1 MTISLVHDLLII
13 LAAGFVAAIVC
24 RRLNISVLVGYLIAG
39 AILGGGV
46 LAAITDHDHQL
57 EHFTE
62 VGVFLLLFAI
72 GLEFSLD
79 DMRTLG
85 IRVMVGGA
93 TQMMATAAPVAFG
106 LWWAGWSRPAII
118 LVAAAVSFSS
128 TVLVF
133 KALAERGQNEQ
144 AHGRRAIGLLL
155 FQDAALVPLL
165 LIVPMIAGEDGA
177 RITAGEA
184 ARLVFVSA
192 SFVIGVFVLRSVIAR
207 YVIAWL
213 AGYRSA
219 DLVILMT
226 MLVLGGVTLA
236 AASLSLPPAVGAFA
250 AGLIFN
256 GNRWT
261 SQIDALV
268 LPFRE
273 TFAAVFFV
281 GLGLLFDP
289 SVLIDHPIVMG
300 LSLAAVVVV
309 KWLASAV
316 ALRLTGLD
324 WRRSVGAG
332 LGLAHVGEFAFVL
345 LLVGVEAGTI
355 SDLNYSRVVT
365 LAILSLIVTPM
376 LLRRGLR
383 WAGQSGEEQGPL
395 TEDDHEPDRAVVIGM
410 GPIGRQVA
418 SQLETLGRQ
427 VTLIDS
433 SPLNLHS
440 FATLGFATAV
450 GNATDRVLLHSAG
463 VAAADLVVVCIPDDA
478 AAIAV
483 VTAIRS
489 INRRCR
495 LIVRCRYQSNIAPIG
510 RAGASQVVSEEAEVS
525 TVLLRTIRG

>member
-1 MTISLVHDLLII
+1 MTISLVHNLLII

-24 RRLNISVLVGYLIAG
+24 RRLNVSVLVGYLIAG
-39 AILGGGV
+39 AVLGGGV
-46 LAAITDHDHQL
+46 LSAIIDDDHQL

-62 VGVFLLLFAI
+62 AGVFLLLFSI

-79 DMRTLG
+79 DMRRLG
-85 IRVMVGGA
+85 LRQMLGG
-93 TQMMATAAPVAFG
+93 TVQMSATAFPVAAALSMTG
-106 LWWAGWSRPAII
+106 LETPAIV
-118 LVAAAVSFSS
+118 LVSAAVSFSS

-144 AHGRRAIGLLL
+144 SHGRRSIGLLL

-165 LIVPMIAGEDGA
+165 LVVPMIAGDENASIGWVE
-177 RITAGEA
+177 IT
-184 ARLVFVSA
+184 RLIVVSV
-192 SFVIGVFVLRSVIAR
+192 SFVAGVFGLRALLAK

-213 AGYRSA
+213 ASYRSA
-219 DLVILMT
+219 DLVILLT

-261 SQIDALV
+261 KQIDALV

-289 SVLIDHPIVMG
+289 AVIVARPVAFAGWLAGLLI
-300 LSLAAVVVV
+300 V
-309 KWLASAV
+309 KWIAAAA
-316 ALRLTGLD
+316 ALRVTGLD

-332 LGLAHVGEFAFVL
+332 LGLSHVGEFAFVL
-345 LLVGVEAGTI
+345 MLVGVESGTI
-355 SDLNYSRVVT
+355 SDEDYSSVVT

-376 LLRRGLR
+376 LLQTGLR
-383 WAGQSGEEQGPL
+383 YAGGDPEESAAADDG
-395 TEDDHEPDRAVVIGM
+395 DHEPDHAVVIGL

-418 SQLETLGRQ
+418 SQLETLGRH
-427 VTLIDS
+427 VALVDN

-440 FATLGFATAV
+440 FASVGFATAV
-450 GNATDRVLLHSAG
+450 GDATDPAVLRHAG
-463 VAAADLVVVCIPDDA
+463 VPTADVVVVCIPDDA
-478 AAIAV
+478 AAIGA
-483 VTAIRS
+483 VTAIRRL
-489 INRRCR
+489 NRRCR
-495 LIVRCRYQSNIAPIG
+495 ITVRCRYQSNIAKIQ
-510 RAGASQVVSEEAEVS
+510 RAGATQVVSEEAEVS
-525 TVLLRTIRG
+525 TVLLRLLR